1 MSLTQNISDRQQ
13 ELLQQEWDR
22 QRREDWYKGRT
33 DFGIANGLKTTSRR
47 FSLEGLACS
56 KFKQVGYPNM
66 FDDVFGIFD
75 HTRWWIENGRPFG
88 ITTEPYRLYSEKLS
102 ELQETCDALG
112 LELLVNGDSEWNPGQ
127 CHWIAITRK

>member
-13 ELLQQEWDR
+13 ELLQQEWER

-33 DFGIANGLKTTSRR
+33 DFGIANGLKTTRR
-47 FSLEGLACS
+47 FSLEGLSCS

-66 FDDVFGIFD
+66 FDDGIFD
-75 HTRWWIENGRPFG
+75 HTRWWIKNGRPFA
-88 ITTEPYRLYSEKLS
+88 ITTEPYRLDSEKLS
-102 ELQETCDALG
+102 ELQETCDTLG

-127 CHWIAITRK
+127 CRWIAITRK